1 MKKVAIVMGSDS
13 DFPTLKPAIEILK
26 QFGVGFEVYVASA
39 HRTPAKVKEIAST
52 AEEKGIGAF
61 IVAAGAAAHLGGV
74 IASYTT
80 LPIIG
85 VPVNATPLG
94 GMDALLSTV
103 QMPSGIPVATMAIN
117 GAKNAAIFAVEI
129 FAVADAD
136 LQQKLKAY
144 REDMVKGVEK
154 KAAHVQ
160 ELVGQMEYRDQVKGK
175 INETVDQASKQVREF
190 FK

>member
-26 QFGVGFEVYVASA
+26 QFGVGFEVHVASA
-39 HRTPAKVKEIAST
+39 HRTPAKVKEIASG
-52 AEEKGIGAF
+52 ADERGIGAF

-80 LPIIG
+80 LPVIG
-85 VPVNATPLG
+85 VPVNASLG
-94 GMDALLSTV
+94 GVDALLATV

-117 GAKNAAIFAVEI
+117 GAKNAAIFAVEV
-129 FAVADAD
+129 FAVADAE
-136 LQQKLKAY
+136 LAQKLKTY
-144 REDMVKGVEK
+144 REDMVKSVEK

-160 ELVGQMEYRDQVKGK
+160 EMVEQMEYRDQVKGQ
-175 INETVDQASKQVREF
+175 INSAVDQASKQVREF